1 VRERSLVTFTL
12 LAQMAVGLFWALTGA
27 SWLLG
32 DAAGTS
38 GAGGMGGA
46 IGAEGAGLKGPLLAV
61 GALVGA
67 AALASLLHLGTPRKA
82 WRALSNLRASW
93 LSREILLL
101 TLFAGGWAV
110 VAGMHWAGPGPASA
124 RLVLSAG
131 VSVAGAGLVYSM
143 ARVYRIR
150 TVPAWDT
157 WLTTASF
164 FLTAGHLGALA
175 AALSV
180 RLALGPT
187 PAVQLLALLAA
198 TALAA
203 ELWLEAGW
211 RARRRM
217 ASARVEPGLRSPTA
231 VSAAAAGDLAGAAR
245 ATLLILALALTLGVA
260 LGVPAEGGHPVM
272 VGLALAAALAAGV
285 AGRVALYGS
294 YARSGV

>member
-12 LAQMAVGLFWALTGA
+12 TAQMAVGLFWALAGA
-27 SWLLG
+27 WWLLG
-32 DAAGTS
+32 DAAG
-38 GAGGMGGA
+38 
-46 IGAEGAGLKGPLLAV
+46 AGLGGPLLAV

-67 AALASLLHLGTPRKA
+67 AALASLLHLGTPRNA

-110 VAGMHWAGPGPASA
+110 VAGMYWTGAGPASA
-124 RLVLSAG
+124 RIVLTAV

-164 FLTAGHLGALA
+164 FLTTGHLGALA
-175 AALSV
+175 AALSI
-180 RLALGPT
+180 RMALGPT

-203 ELWLEAGW
+203 ELWLESGW

-217 ASARVEPGLRSPTA
+217 ASARVEAGLHSPPALST
-231 VSAAAAGDLAGAAR
+231 AAAPAAGELAGAAR
-245 ATLLILALALTLGVA
+245 ATLLILALALALGVA
-260 LGVPAEGGHPVM
+260 LGVPGGGRPVM

-285 AGRVALYGS
+285 AGRAALYGS

>member
-1 VRERSLVTFTL
+1 VRERSLVAFTL

-27 SWLLG
+27 WWLLG
-32 DAAGTS
+32 D
-38 GAGGMGGA
+38 GAGMGGA
-46 IGAEGAGLKGPLLAV
+46 IGAEGAGLRGPLLAV

-67 AALASLLHLGTPRKA
+67 AALASLLHLGTPRNA
-82 WRALSNLRASW
+82 WRALGNLRTSW

-110 VAGMHWAGPGPASA
+110 VAGMHRVGAGPASA
-124 RLVLSAG
+124 RLGLAAV

-164 FLTAGHLGALA
+164 FLTTGHLGALA
-175 AALSV
+175 AGLAV

-198 TALAA
+198 IALAA
-203 ELWLEAGW
+203 ELWLESGW
-211 RARRRM
+211 LARRRM
-217 ASARVEPGLRSPTA
+217 ASARVETA
-231 VSAAAAGDLAGAAR
+231 LHFATAASAAATAAAGDLAVAAR
-245 ATLLILALALTLGVA
+245 ATTRILALALTLGVA
-260 LGVPAEGGHPVM
+260 LGVAGEGGHPVM
-272 VGLALAAALAAGV
+272 VGLALAAALAAGA
-285 AGRVALYGS
+285 AGRVAFYGS

>member
-12 LAQMAVGLFWALTGA
+12 MAQMAVGLFWALTGI

-32 DAAGTS
+32 DAAGT
-38 GAGGMGGA
+38 GGA
-46 IGAEGAGLKGPLLAV
+46 IGAEGAGLRGPLLAV
-61 GALVGA
+61 GGLVGA
-67 AALASLLHLGTPRKA
+67 AALASLLHLGTPRNA

-101 TLFAGGWAV
+101 TLFAAGWAV
-110 VAGMHWAGPGPASA
+110 VAGMYWVGPGPASA
-124 RLVLSAG
+124 RLVLTVV

-164 FLTAGHLGALA
+164 FLTTGHLGGLT

-217 ASARVEPGLRSPTA
+217 ASARVETGLHSPTA
-231 VSAAAAGDLAGAAR
+231 VSATAAAAAGDLAGAAR

-272 VGLALAAALAAGV
+272 VGLALAAALAAGM